1 MRTTGLQK
9 LLGIV
14 QEMAV
19 KICQTILRQ
28 RTLVSS
34 MEKVEMLLDFISPLV
49 KDTEGLEDDD
59 EVSPCTM
66 KSCSTLAHSLQVP
79 WVPCCCKA
87 MQDLLKPHSIYHSFS

>member
-1 MRTTGLQK
+1 MPGM
-9 LLGIV
+9 V

-59 EVSPCTM
+59 EVNPALPTPCPASSQLLLIVTN
-66 KSCSTLAHSLQVP
+66 ST
-79 WVPCCCKA
+79 
-87 MQDLLKPHSIYHSFS
+87 

>member
-1 MRTTGLQK
+1 
-9 LLGIV
+9 
-14 QEMAV
+14 MAV

-59 EVSPCTM
+59 EVS
-66 KSCSTLAHSLQVP
+66 Q
-79 WVPCCCKA
+79 CCCTILYSIAKLGNPTQVLA
-87 MQDLLKPHSIYHSFS
+87 KRMLK